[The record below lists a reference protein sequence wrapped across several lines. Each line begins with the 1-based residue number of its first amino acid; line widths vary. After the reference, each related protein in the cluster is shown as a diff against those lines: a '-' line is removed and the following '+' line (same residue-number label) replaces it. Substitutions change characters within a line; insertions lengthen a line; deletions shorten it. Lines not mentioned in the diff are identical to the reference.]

1 MVLYITD
8 KIIKEETMKTSL
20 TDLLN
25 IQYPIIQ
32 GAMAWVSDAKLAAA
46 VSNSGGAGVIA
57 TGGRTTEWAREEIK
71 KAKTFTDKPF
81 GVNIVL
87 MAENKE
93 EILDVICE
101 EKVAFV
107 TLGAGNPV
115 PFFEKLHQHGILA
128 VPVVPSLKLAKRV
141 QEKGADAIIIEGMEA
156 GGHIGKQTT
165 LALMTQVIP
174 HVNIPVIAAGGFA
187 EGRGLAAAL
196 IMGAAG
202 IQMGTRFYASIECSA
217 HINAKNKI
225 VEAADGDTSVTGYI
239 HNHAVRGISNE
250 MTKKYLELEASNAP
264 YEELHNLVVGTSKKA
279 PIDGDVE
286 WGLVQAGQSL
296 AAITSLDSCEQIIE
310 RVVSQA
316 NDAYKGAKSIF
327 E

>member
-1 MVLYITD
+1 MN
-8 KIIKEETMKTSL
+8 TSL
-20 TDLLN
+20 TKLLK
-25 IQYPIIQ
+25 IEYPIIQ
-32 GAMAWVSDAKLAAA
+32 GAMAWVSDANLAAA
-46 VSNSGGAGVIA
+46 VSNAGGAGVIA
-57 TGGRTTEWAREEIK
+57 TGGRTTEWAKEEIQ
-71 KAKTFTDKPF
+71 KAKTLTDKPF

-87 MAENKE
+87 MAENKD

-115 PFFEKLHQHGILA
+115 PFFEKLHKHGILA
-128 VPVVPSLKLAKRV
+128 IPVVPSLKLAKRV
-141 QEKGADAIIIEGMEA
+141 EEKGADAIIIEGMEA

-165 LALMTQVIP
+165 MALMTQVIP

-187 EGRGLAAAL
+187 DGRGLAAAI

-202 IQMGTRFYASIECSA
+202 IQMGTRFYASTECSA

-225 VEAADGDTSVTGYI
+225 VEAGDGDTSVTGYL

-264 YEELHNLVVGTSKKA
+264 YEDLHHLVVGTSRKA
-279 PIDGDVE
+279 PIDGDIE

-296 AAITSLDSCEQIIE
+296 AGITSIESCRQIIE
-310 RVVSQA
+310 DTADQA
-316 NDAYKGAKSIF
+316 KEAYKQVSGLF